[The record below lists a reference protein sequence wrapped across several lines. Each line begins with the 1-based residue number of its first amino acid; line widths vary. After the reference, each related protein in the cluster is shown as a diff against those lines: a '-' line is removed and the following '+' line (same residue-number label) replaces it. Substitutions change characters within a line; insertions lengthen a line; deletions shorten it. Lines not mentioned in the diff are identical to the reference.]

1 MKNQK
6 GFTLIELMIVVAIIG
21 ILASVAIPQYQT
33 YIARTDV
40 MSTTSTA
47 TRNLQNAISE
57 YNATYGSIPT
67 TFTMLQDVNFTD
79 VDAGGAATPWTDTG
93 LAGKNYSA
101 VGISAGSVAGTALI
115 TLTFAHDN
123 ANIGTGN
130 LLITVSQDAALSTT
144 FESTGGSIDPAYW
157 PKMK

>member
-47 TRNLQNAISE
+47 TRNMQNAISE
-57 YNATYGSIPT
+57 YNATFGSIPT
-67 TFTMLQDVNFTD
+67 TFAQLQDVNFTN
-79 VDAGGAATPWTDTG
+79 ATAAGAALAWTATD
-93 LAGKNYSA
+93 LAGKNYTS
-101 VGISAGSVAGTALI
+101 VGISAGTSAGTALI
-115 TLTFAHDN
+115 TLTFDHEN
-123 ANIGTGN
+123 ANIGTGT
-130 LLITVSQDAALSTT
+130 LIITVSQDDSLNST
-144 FESTGGSIDPAYW
+144 FESTGGTINPAYW
-157 PKMK
+157 PKMN